1 MGDEISHTFL
11 RRLSAALKEKNPD
24 IYLLGEI
31 WFDSISWLNG
41 FEYDAVMNYPFPGA
55 VGDFWR
61 DKTMTSRDFMRRLNY
76 CRALYPRQIN
86 EVMFNFLDT
95 HDTARVRENCK
106 SDDELLQKLAVLLT
120 MAGTPSLYYGTE
132 IAMRGKHT
140 PYNRST
146 MPWDEIDG
154 GKYDR
159 FKNKVSE
166 LVNLRNEHPCVK
178 RDELKFIFDDE
189 HPRLVR
195 YQKENLTVYLN
206 AETRGVKVKPDG
218 RILFSNGFDG
228 ETLDKNGVLI
238 TVR

>member
-1 MGDEISHTFL
+1 
-11 RRLSAALKEKNPD
+11 
-24 IYLLGEI
+24 
-31 WFDSISWLNG
+31 
-41 FEYDAVMNYPFPGA
+41 MNYPFPGA
-55 VGDFWR
+55 VGDFWH
-61 DKTMTSRDFMRRLNY
+61 DNTMTSRDFMRRLNF
-76 CRALYPRQIN
+76 CRALYPKQIN

-95 HDTARVRENCK
+95 HDTARVRESCK
-106 SDDELLQKLAVLLT
+106 NSDELLQKLTVLLT

-132 IAMRGKHT
+132 IAMPGKHT

-146 MPWDEIDG
+146 MPWDEIDAG
-154 GKYDR
+154 RYDD
-159 FKNKVSE
+159 FTSKVAS
-166 LVNLRNEHPCVK
+166 LVKLRSEHPCVK

-218 RILFSNGFDG
+218 KVLFSNCFDG
-228 ETLDKNGVLI
+228 ETLKKNGILI